1 MIERQ
6 IVVVGAGP
14 AGLAAAAEA
23 QTAGARVLLLEE
35 RAVLGGRA
43 VLVPGA
49 RGLTEGLMRNLG
61 SAEVWRNSPVWAIA
75 GRSLAVLRAQRVD
88 TVAAAAVI
96 LATGAPEVMMP
107 FPGWTLPGV
116 LTIEGGWEAVRSG
129 RIAAESGPAV
139 VAARGEGA
147 ALATRLAE
155 RGLAV
160 TLVAADRPGG
170 VPETIPV
177 VSGAVA
183 EARGAGAVESVVL
196 EDGSAH
202 PCRLLCV
209 ESPRVP
215 ATDLA
220 RLAGCPCIYEP
231 QLGGVVPRYDPM
243 MALHGPTAGLFIAGD
258 AGGVDT
264 PRAAAES
271 GRLAARSALRLLR
284 LLEDADA
291 KMAEARQR
299 LAATGAPL
307 RHAARE
313 ALMLGA
319 VPDEQVD
326 TWMPRSGTMMCPCEA
341 AALAALQDAVAAGAV
356 TPDALAAETRCGLGE
371 CRWRRC
377 GTPVMRW
384 LSTVCEM
391 PIGRLPLPGLWPP
404 LRPLPLSALLRPGP
418 EGTAPHA

>member
-14 AGLAAAAEA
+14 AGLAAAVEA
-23 QTAGARVLLLEE
+23 QTAGARVLLVEE

-61 SAEVWRNSPVWAIA
+61 GAEVWRNSPAWAIA

-88 TVAAAAVI
+88 TVAAGALI

-116 LTIEGGWEAVRSG
+116 LTIEGGWEGVRSG
-129 RIAAESGPAV
+129 RISADSGPAV
-139 VAARGEGA
+139 VAARGEAA
-147 ALATRLAE
+147 ALAARLSE

-170 VPETIPV
+170 VPDTIPV
-177 VSGAVA
+177 VAGAVA
-183 EARGAGAVESVVL
+183 EARGAGAVEQAVL
-196 EDGSAH
+196 EDGSTH

-220 RLAGCPCIYEP
+220 RLAGCPCLYEP
-231 QLGGVVPRYDPM
+231 LLGGTVPRYDPTL
-243 MALHGPTAGLFIAGD
+243 ALHGPAAGLFVAGD
-258 AGGVDT
+258 AAGVDT

-271 GRLAARSALRLLR
+271 GRLAARSALRMLGLLD
-284 LLEDADA
+284 DADA

-299 LAATGAPL
+299 LAAAAAPL
-307 RHAARE
+307 RHAARD
-313 ALMLGA
+313 ALMLG
-319 VPDEQVD
+319 VIPDERVD
-326 TWMPRSGTMMCPCEA
+326 AWTPRPGTIMCPCQDVG
-341 AALAALQDAVAAGAV
+341 LAALQDAVTAGAE
-356 TPDALAAETRCGLGE
+356 TSDALAAETRCGLGE

-377 GTPVMRW
+377 GMPVLRW
-384 LSTVCEM
+384 LSTVRQT
-391 PIGRLPLPGLWPP
+391 PIGRLPLPALWAP
-404 LRPLPLSALLRPGP
+404 LRPLPLPALVRPDP
-418 EGTAPHA
+418 EDPAPHA